1 MTETESG
8 QVVLVEAEA
17 GLGKTR
23 LLRELRTAAH
33 AAALPVLS
41 ARGSALET
49 TYVFGVAR
57 QLLERAAREWT
68 GADPALTETVRRVLD
83 PTAGSS
89 QSSMGTDGEVA
100 RLHGLYWLTADVA
113 RKPTVVIVDD
123 AQWCDLESL
132 RFLGYLQ
139 RRLDDLPVLLVLGV
153 RTGEGD
159 LVDALATVVHD
170 PEVPVLRLAPLSAAG
185 VADLLASLLG
195 GAPSAPAVAAATE
208 VSSGNP
214 LLVTVLARSLA
225 REGVDPAT
233 VSAELVARL
242 GGEAVQRQLRSQLD
256 RLGAPARSLAEAAA
270 ALGGEAEL
278 AVASELAGLSP
289 LTSAEAAGELA
300 TWGFADVEGG
310 PSGRLRFR
318 HAIVADAVLSLLPV
332 APRQQLRRHGA
343 DVLEQHGGTPESVA
357 ALVLAVSPGLD
368 PQAARRLT
376 TAADEAVRRGAP
388 ASAVAFL
395 ERALAESWRQRS
407 GTRCCFGPARW
418 PSTQTSTPPP
428 GSSKRQPQ
436 VRWPPKIRSRG
447 PTWARRTDTCATRT
461 APSTPCSTRSGWCL
475 PATRSAATNWR
486 RLCWW
491 RPW

>member
-1 MTETESG
+1 
-8 QVVLVEAEA
+8 
-17 GLGKTR
+17 
-23 LLRELRTAAH
+23 
-33 AAALPVLS
+33 
-41 ARGSALET
+41 
-49 TYVFGVAR
+49 
-57 QLLERAAREWT
+57 
-68 GADPALTETVRRVLD
+68 
-83 PTAGSS
+83 
-89 QSSMGTDGEVA
+89 MGTDGEVA

-256 RLGAPARSLAEAAA
+256 RLGAPAPIPGRGRRGPRRRSRAGGG
-270 ALGGEAEL
+270 LG
-278 AVASELAGLSP
+278 LAGLSP

-318 HAIVADAVLSLLPV
+318 HAIVADAVLSLRAGGAPPDSCADTAPTCWNNTAAHPRASPPSSWPSHPV
-332 APRQQLRRHGA
+332 SIRRRRVGSPPPPTRRYAAAPRPPPWRSSSG
-343 DVLEQHGGTPESVA
+343 
-357 ALVLAVSPGLD
+357 
-368 PQAARRLT
+368 
-376 TAADEAVRRGAP
+376 
-388 ASAVAFL
+388 
-395 ERALAESWRQRS
+395 ALAEELAPEERHALLLRAGKMALHTDLDTAARLLEEATAGPLAAEDPEPWADLGAAYGYLRDPDRAIDAVQHALRLVPAGDEERRDELEASLLVAAVVTPGRDDLTDRLPALKGRLGDSS
-407 GTRCCFGPARW
+407 GA
-418 PSTQTSTPPP
+418 
-428 GSSKRQPQ
+428 RQPK
-436 VRWPPKIRSRG
+436 R
-447 PTWARRTDTCATRT
+447 
-461 APSTPCSTRSGWCL
+461 
-475 PATRSAATNWR
+475 
-486 RLCWW
+486 
-491 RPW
+491 